1 MSSARIRY
9 LLNKNWN
16 CLPKIEVILRLSLSA
31 LWGSLQNGENPQ
43 KHSAKPQHSILPLHA
58 DLQTMFVWIQ
68 RNPKLGMSALH
79 SVTHPKKMNPTD
91 ILRGSTLPVA
101 STPLLG
107 KEEYPVFNWQLSQ
120 RPLCLQLPSPC
131 SKRHTVFN
139 RLPKMGFK
147 GVLAQHPSQCLWC
160 VTIIW
165 GWRWSTN
172 IHCQHSPEK
181 SRQHNQVTCRPKSR
195 GIKKLTRLVCLV

>member
-1 MSSARIRY
+1 MRKSPKWREPTKAQCKTTT
-9 LLNKNWN
+9 LNSPITHRFANN
-16 CLPKIEVILRLSLSA
+16 VCLGTKKT
-31 LWGSLQNGENPQ
+31 QT
-43 KHSAKPQHSILPLHA
+43 KP
-58 DLQTMFVWIQ
+58 
-68 RNPKLGMSALH
+68 GMSALH

-101 STPLLG
+101 STPLQG

-120 RPLCLQLPSPC
+120 RPLCLQLLSPC
-131 SKRHTVFN
+131 SKRYTVFN
-139 RLPKMGFK
+139 HLPKMGFRD
-147 GVLAQHPSQCLWC
+147 VLAQHSSQCLWC

-181 SRQHNQVTCRPKSR
+181 SQQHNQVSIPA
-195 GIKKLTRLVCLV
+195 